1 MEENQVTVDGVSRPV
16 PQPFMVI
23 ATQNPVG
30 ASGTQ
35 KLPDSQ
41 LDRFLL
47 RLSMGYPSPAEE
59 LELLRRRQFGHAMD
73 GVEQVVGRDALEQMR
88 QAASRVHVSEPIMQY
103 IIKLVNATRRHPQL
117 LQGASPRATLAVTAV
132 SRSVAFL
139 RARDY
144 VVPEDVQ
151 TIWVDAIAHRLL
163 MVPGAE
169 RSANVQEIA
178 HAALRQVDPPKIQ

>member
-1 MEENQVTVDGVSRPV
+1 M
-16 PQPFMVI
+16 
-23 ATQNPVG
+23 
-30 ASGTQ
+30 
-35 KLPDSQ
+35 
-41 LDRFLL
+41 
-47 RLSMGYPSPAEE
+47 
-59 LELLRRRQFGHAMD
+59 
-73 GVEQVVGRDALEQMR
+73 
-88 QAASRVHVSEPIMQY
+88 
-103 IIKLVNATRRHPQL
+103 
-117 LQGASPRATLAVTAV
+117 AVTAV